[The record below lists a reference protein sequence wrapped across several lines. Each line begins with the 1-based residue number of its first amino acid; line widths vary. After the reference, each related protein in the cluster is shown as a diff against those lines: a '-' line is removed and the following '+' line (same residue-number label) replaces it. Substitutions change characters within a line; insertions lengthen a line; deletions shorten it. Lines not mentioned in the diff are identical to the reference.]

1 VVHPLADTSYDASF
15 NTREEYFQW
24 PILFHTIPQWVS
36 FEVSHI
42 SAKLD
47 FILKTMFLKLLWE
60 YMIMWYLLQSFRVNF
75 AKCMY
80 CCIPH
85 INSFTTEEW
94 NH

>member
-1 VVHPLADTSYDASF
+1 MMPPSTPMRNTFSGLTFLHP
-15 NTREEYFQW
+15 
-24 PILFHTIPQWVS
+24 IPQWVS
-36 FEVSHI
+36 FEVSHTA
-42 SAKLD
+42 AKLD
-47 FILKTMFLKLLWE
+47 FILKTMFLNLLRE